1 MVVPTDS
8 EYVASMLAGSEFEV
22 TADAPVIDQ
31 DPRKAADSVTSV
43 MSGSMLQGSVVP
55 IWGSG
60 AGAEALR
67 VMKNGHIER
76 KMGRNMM
83 VSDLLVSCKEKNSL
97 NGLQEDV

>member
-1 MVVPTDS
+1 M
-8 EYVASMLAGSEFEV
+8 ASILAGSEFEV

-55 IWGSG
+55 VGGSG

-67 VMKNGHIER
+67 Y
-76 KMGRNMM
+76 
-83 VSDLLVSCKEKNSL
+83 
-97 NGLQEDV
+97 